1 MPEDFAHMP
10 DPTPT
15 DDDRV
20 VIYAGLAY
28 SRLAD
33 GIVAALPH
41 GRAEEI
47 PPAAVPLPVRRALHV
62 TD

>member
-1 MPEDFAHMP
+1 MP

-28 SRLAD
+28 RLLAD
-33 GIVAALPH
+33 HVVAALPH
-41 GRAEEI
+41 GRPEQI
-47 PPAAVPLPVRRALHV
+47 PPAAVPLPVRRALRLNGQRP
-62 TD
+62 